1 MNIYL
6 GRSFVVSFHRRPVAA
21 VTEARA
27 RCERASPL
35 PTRGADWL
43 AHALLDALA
52 TQLLPAVEAI
62 DEAIAQLHDCALVS
76 AERDIM
82 ERLAALRRTT
92 LRFRRLVAPQRDLI
106 NRLSRGD
113 FPDLVRPETYMH
125 FRDIYDH
132 MLRLEG
138 MIEGLRDLN
147 EGAISAYLA
156 AVNNRLS
163 EITKALS
170 VTATIF
176 LPLTLVASIFGTN
189 FSPTY
194 EEWGWSGFLGMCAFM
209 LACMAALLVWF
220 KHRHWL

>member
-1 MNIYL
+1 M
-6 GRSFVVSFHRRPVAA
+6 
-21 VTEARA
+21 
-27 RCERASPL
+27 
-35 PTRGADWL
+35 D
-43 AHALLDALA
+43 
-52 TQLLPAVEAI
+52 QLLPAVEAI
-62 DEAIAQLHDCALVS
+62 DEAIAHLHDRAMVS
-76 AERDIM
+76 ADQAIM
-82 ERLAALRRTT
+82 EWLAALRRTT
-92 LRFRRLVAPQRDLI
+92 LRFRRLVTPQRDLV

-113 FPDLVRPETYMH
+113 FPSLVRPETHMH

-170 VTATIF
+170 VTGTIF

-194 EEWGWSGFLGMCAFM
+194 EEWGWTGFLGMCGFM
-209 LACMAALLVWF
+209 LISMVALMGWF
-220 KHRHWL
+220 RYRRWV